1 MNKVYNVTLL
11 NQYIKNLIEGDFKL
25 ANVLVVGEICNL
37 NKHYTGHYYFSIK
50 DENSKI
56 SCMMFSF
63 NASRINFD
71 VKNGDEV
78 LIKGYVS
85 VYEKNGSYQ
94 LYAQQMEPYG
104 KGKELL
110 KLEELK
116 KKLKE
121 EGIFDLE
128 KKRLPKFPTKIGI
141 VSSKTGAA
149 VKDVI
154 HSISNRYNPE
164 ILIFPCLV
172 QGENAPKSIIN
183 ALDNALNYDLDLVII
198 ARGGGANEDLSA
210 FNDEE
215 LVRKV
220 AYYPLPTIGAI
231 GHQID
236 SSLLDLVVSVSCIT
250 PTEAGVKSV
259 PNKHEL
265 LDNISSKKIY
275 LNSLISRIID
285 TYTKRL
291 LYINASKG
299 LVSPLDKYLTKIKE
313 VDNLK
318 IKLDNLINLRIKDS
332 LNKLEVN
339 FSKLH
344 SLNPYLILNKGYSLV
359 YKNNEIITSITQVND
374 NDNLKINLKDG
385 QINVS
390 VTSIKKGE

>member
-1 MNKVYNVTLL
+1 MNKIYNVTLL

-63 NASRINFD
+63 NASRISFD

-128 KKRLPKFPTKIGI
+128 KKNLPKFPKRIGI

-154 HSISNRYNPE
+154 HSIKNRYNTE
-164 ILIFPCLV
+164 IYIFPCLV

-183 ALDNALNYDLDLVII
+183 ALDNALNYNLDLVII

-220 AYYPLPTIGAI
+220 AIYPLPTIGAI

-236 SSLLDLVVSVSCIT
+236 SSLLDLVVSTSCIT
-250 PTEAGVKSV
+250 PTEAGVKAV
-259 PNKHEL
+259 PNKTEL
-265 LDNISSKKIY
+265 LDNINSKNIY
-275 LNSLISRIID
+275 LNSLISRILD
-285 TYTKRL
+285 SYTKRL

-299 LVSPLDKYLTKIKE
+299 LVSPLDKYVSKIKE
-313 VDNLK
+313 LDNIK
-318 IKLDNLINLRIKDS
+318 IKLDNLINLKVKENLS
-332 LNKLEVN
+332 KLEIN

-344 SLNPYLILNKGYSLV
+344 TLNPYLLLNKGYSLV
-359 YKNNEIITSITQVND
+359 YKNKEIITSISQVNESD
-374 NDNLKINLKDG
+374 KLTINLKDG
-385 QINVS
+385 QLNVS
-390 VTSIKKGE
+390 VTSIRKGE

>member
-1 MNKVYNVTLL
+1 MNKIYNVTLL

-63 NASRINFD
+63 NASKINFD

-94 LYAQQMEPYG
+94 LYALQMEPYG

-116 KKLKE
+116 KKLKA

-128 KKRLPKFPTKIGI
+128 KKKLPKFPSKIGI

-154 HSISNRYNPE
+154 HSITSRYNPE
-164 ILIFPCLV
+164 IYIFPCLV
-172 QGENAPKSIIN
+172 QGENAPKSIIE
-183 ALDNALNYDLDLVII
+183 ALDNALNYNLDLVII

-220 AYYPLPTIGAI
+220 AVYPLPTIGAI

-236 SSLLDLVVSVSCIT
+236 SSLLDVVVSISCIT
-250 PTEAGVKSV
+250 PTEAGVKAV
-259 PNKHEL
+259 PNKFEL
-265 LDNISSKKIY
+265 LDNIKAKKTY
-275 LNSLISRIID
+275 LNSLINRVVD
-285 TYTKRL
+285 NYTKRL

-299 LVSPLDKYLTKIKE
+299 LVSPLDKYLSKLKE
-313 VDNLK
+313 VYNIK
-318 IKLDNLINLRIKDS
+318 IQFNNLINS
-332 LNKLEVN
+332 KLKEYIN
-339 FSKLH
+339 RLDINYSKLH
-344 SLNPYLILNKGYSLV
+344 SLNPYLLLNKGYSLI
-359 YKNNEIITSITQVND
+359 YKENEIITSISQVEE
-374 NDNLKINLKDG
+374 NDNLIINLKDG
-385 QINVS
+385 QLNVE
-390 VTSIKKGE
+390 VTSIKKGK